1 MPTKPARGD
10 LHGLAPEKLRAAR
23 QALGMTQK
31 ALGAEMGVSNVEIYR
46 KELPAGAREHRP
58 IRRVQVLAIRWLL
71 HLASYSDR
79 QIAKITGAD

>member
-1 MPTKPARGD
+1 MPTKPTPGD

-23 QALGMTQK
+23 QALGLTQK
-31 ALGAEMGVSNVEIYR
+31 DLGAQLGVSNVEIYR
-46 KELPAGAREHRP
+46 KELQPTAREHRP

-71 HLASYSDR
+71 HLAGYSDR

>member
-1 MPTKPARGD
+1 MPTKPTQGD

-31 ALGAEMGVSNVEIYR
+31 DLGAQLGVSNVEIYR
-46 KELPAGAREHRP
+46 KELQPTAREHRP

-71 HLASYSDR
+71 HLAGYSDR
-79 QIAKITGAD
+79 QIAKITGRD